1 MIRLPPRST
10 RTDTLLPYTT
20 LFRSLARAP
29 LGRNPHVL
37 HQLAGFAQPIA
48 RGLVQIT
55 NLGIGVGGDDPRLF
69 GIGKPLRVPCV
80 DKLGP
85 RSLARPGRVD
95 HAMLGIGMDRLAGP
109 ARRQRP
115 RGVLLPV
122 LMLPANLAD
131 LGRAVAPG
139 KGPEQTRRASGR
151 EGVCQ
156 TRWSSGCAAY

>member
-37 HQLAGFAQPIA
+37 PQLAGFAQPIA

-55 NLGIGVGGDDPRLF
+55 NLGIGVGEDDPRLF

-80 DKLGP
+80 DQLGP
-85 RSLARPGRVD
+85 RSRARLGRVD
-95 HAMLGIGMDRLAGP
+95 HAMLGIGMDSLAGRSEEHTSELQSQMRDSY
-109 ARRQRP
+109 A
-115 RGVLLPV
+115 VLGL
-122 LMLPANLAD
+122 
-131 LGRAVAPG
+131 
-139 KGPEQTRRASGR
+139 KKKTKQ
-151 EGVCQ
+151 
-156 TRWSSGCAAY
+156 